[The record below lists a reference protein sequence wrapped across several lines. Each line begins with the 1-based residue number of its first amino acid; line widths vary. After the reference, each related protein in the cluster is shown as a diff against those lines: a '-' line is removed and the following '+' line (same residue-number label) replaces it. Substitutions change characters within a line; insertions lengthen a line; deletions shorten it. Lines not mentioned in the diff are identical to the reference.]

1 MALPRVEL
9 SGEFQKL
16 RYVEVLL
23 SGAACALWNGL
34 KRA

>member
-9 SGEFQKL
+9 TGDLQKP

-23 SGAACALWNGL
+23 PGAAFALWNGL